1 MKDLKVNWEKLS
13 QYIANQEMLYNEAP
27 ESYKD
32 QIEYLLISYID
43 GSEDY
48 EELIQS
54 FTKDPDKQELI
65 LIELHEYYNLFFLD
79 NDCEI
84 DDEYYKKNIFRI
96 INN

>member
-1 MKDLKVNWEKLS
+1 MKNLQVNWKKLS
-13 QYIANQEMLYNEAP
+13 QYLANQEKLYNEAP

-48 EELIQS
+48 EEIIQN
-54 FTKDPDKQELI
+54 FTTDPDKQEFI

-79 NDCEI
+79 NCEI

-96 INN
+96 LNN